1 MQLETQ
7 LVFEHEVGPVHKGWA
22 TEQAAPHGTA

>member
-7 LVFEHEVGPVHKGWA
+7 LVFEHEVGPVHKDWA
-22 TEQAAPHGTA
+22 REQAAPYGSA